1 MMIDLTG
8 KSVFVKTQEE
18 YLKVLKMAKLQG
30 FKWIGEN
37 HLNALNIPIPNML
50 KFYDDKNVTY
60 YSDDKPLYEAS
71 EIVVCEEKIKEA
83 IAHVKYFADNKYR
96 MSLTDKVIE
105 SMLLLADAVES
116 QMEEVKQMER
126 LTIDDMIKALRCVAS
141 QDTEGD
147 CYKDHEN
154 FKHMKDDKY
163 KRIVCGT
170 GENLKDWISGRDA
183 VGCPY
188 HQKTYGTCYE
198 DGELYWLKDV
208 AELLEELKSYKGLE
222 EQGLLVRLPCKVG
235 DTMYDIVGKPLR
247 IVEHKVDAFH
257 IDKKGF
263 HLQIING
270 VLEKKQEAKVYFSRE
285 EAKKKLEEMKAN
297 D

>member
-1 MMIDLTG
+1 
-8 KSVFVKTQEE
+8 
-18 YLKVLKMAKLQG
+18 
-30 FKWIGEN
+30 
-37 HLNALNIPIPNML
+37 
-50 KFYDDKNVTY
+50 
-60 YSDDKPLYEAS
+60 
-71 EIVVCEEKIKEA
+71 
-83 IAHVKYFADNKYR
+83 
-96 MSLTDKVIE
+96 
-105 SMLLLADAVES
+105 
-116 QMEEVKQMER
+116 MER

-183 VGCPY
+183 
-188 HQKTYGTCYE
+188 

-285 EAKKKLEEMKAN
+285 EAKKKLEEMKKN